1 MSDAPDRNLISA
13 AEACALLGISSATLY
28 AYVSRGLLGSRAG
41 PDHRSRAYLRAE
53 VERLAQRKRAGRG
66 AARGAA
72 QSLDRGLPVLETRIS
87 LIRPDGPYYRG
98 RSAVAM
104 VRAGASL
111 EDVARLLWDCPDGED
126 PFASAPVAPWPE
138 VVAPLAGHAALPPLE
153 RAMACIPLLAL
164 ELRQSLNAAP
174 GVRREIAATLLRQN
188 AALLVGTAPDARP
201 LHRLIA
207 DHWRPGDADFAELV
221 RAALLLCADH
231 ELNVSAFAARVVAST
246 GAPLH
251 ATVSAGLAALSG
263 PRHGGATARAHAL
276 LRDAQDAPSAS
287 ALIAERWQRGDDL
300 PGFHH
305 ALYPDGDPR
314 AAEVLRLLRERSGD
328 SARMQHVDAVIAA
341 AQDCSGQRPNIDCL
355 LAALCFVHDLPA
367 AHALV
372 LFAAARQAGW
382 LAHALEQQALGK
394 LIRPRARYTGAM
406 PEDGAGRG

>member
-1 MSDAPDRNLISA
+1 MSDATDRNLISA

-28 AYVSRGLLGSRAG
+28 AYVSRGLLSSRAG

-53 VERLAQRKRAGRG
+53 VERLAQRKRVGRG

-87 LIRPDGPYYRG
+87 LIRPDSPYYRG
-98 RSAVAM
+98 RSAVAA
-104 VRAGASL
+104 VREGAGL
-111 EDVARLLWDCPDGED
+111 EDIARLLWECLDED
-126 PFASAPVAPWPE
+126 PFAAAPVAPWPQR
-138 VVAPLAGHAALPPLE
+138 VAPLAGDVTLPPLE

-164 ELRQSLNAAP
+164 ELRQPLNAAP
-174 GVRREIAATLLRQN
+174 TVRREIAATLLRQN
-188 AALLVGTAPDARP
+188 AALLVGTQPDTRP
-201 LHRLIA
+201 VHRLIA
-207 DHWRPGDADFAELV
+207 DRWRPGDADFAELV
-221 RAALLLCADH
+221 RATLVLCADH

-276 LRDAQDAPSAS
+276 LRDAQDAANPA
-287 ALIAERWQRGDDL
+287 AFIAERWQRGDDL

-314 AAEVLRLLRERSGD
+314 AAEVLRLLRERCG
-328 SARMQHVDAVIAA
+328 QHPQMRYVETVLAA
-341 AQDCSGQRPNIDCL
+341 AQDCSGQAPNIDGM
-355 LAALCFVHDLPA
+355 LAALCLIHDLPA

-372 LFAAARQAGW
+372 LFAAARLSGW

-394 LIRPRARYTGAM
+394 LIRPRARYAGVM
-406 PEDGAGRG
+406 PEGSTPG